1 MIESENKEYIDIK
14 SYDDYFV
21 LLDNSY
27 CISYYGY
34 INKDVNKSEQDMQLK
49 LIDFDYENEEINNF
63 ICCNNYI
70 CILSN
75 KLNIFL
81 YNEFG
86 LYKVKIQDS
95 INKIYQMKNNI
106 FLFSYD
112 NRTIHVLENSNIN
125 NNIKNNLIGKSYKIN
140 DKLSLIGIF
149 ENNYSNPEEILFK
162 IKGDFVLKY
171 ENNENIFNLLYSF
184 NYNEENEFN
193 QSSSDSIYPVN
204 ISLSKINVIPRIN
217 KISNLLRKVF
227 DSKINEIKRK
237 RAKSSNR
244 IIMLEKIK
252 LNVNKMKKS
261 KSNNSFTFNK
271 NIDNLF
277 IKENFI
283 SESNESIN
291 LITFIFDKI
300 DNKLKIPKE
309 ENKRILD
316 IKTIIQLQLNNFK
329 IITTK
334 KNNKIEQQS
343 RERKRKENQN
353 IKNQDSETFYSKL
366 FQNSTLFSSQNS
378 SIPKKDN
385 NHFYNIGNYNKFYK
399 RRNNIENISFNKSNS
414 LINNYI
420 SKKKKINDNSSQ
432 IKKNK
437 REIRQNKMKGINNS
451 MILGINLK
459 SKKKLYDKS
468 KSVLYSPK
476 KNLKNFL
483 GTDNKLNKRKLVKS
497 KSTIKILNYNN
508 LEIINSNKKNRHIT
522 PLNFISKK
530 NISIIPLN
538 ADNKQKQILNYQN
551 EIGIDKLK
559 EKYMNYLYKKLDFQI
574 SNKIDIQNFINTEMD
589 NKDKIYNLLKKNI
602 YLSEKEINQYI
613 YEILKFKNTK
623 NKLRE
628 IDNNLIS
635 DTINQNNLITFEE
648 EENEKNSSLEP
659 IELE

>member
-1 MIESENKEYIDIK
+1 MKIK
-14 SYDDYFV
+14 NILILKV
-21 LLDNSY
+21 LDNSY

-95 INKIYQMKNNI
+95 INKIYKMKNNI

-193 QSSSDSIYPVN
+193 QSSSDSIFPVN

-271 NIDNLF
+271 NIENLF
-277 IKENFI
+277 TKENFI
-283 SESNESIN
+283 SESKNESIN

-366 FQNSTLFSSQNS
+366 FQNSTFFSSQNS

-385 NHFYNIGNYNKFYK
+385 NHFCDVGNYNKFYK

-420 SKKKKINDNSSQ
+420 SKKKK
-432 IKKNK
+432 
-437 REIRQNKMKGINNS
+437 
-451 MILGINLK
+451 
-459 SKKKLYDKS
+459 
-468 KSVLYSPK
+468 
-476 KNLKNFL
+476 
-483 GTDNKLNKRKLVKS
+483 
-497 KSTIKILNYNN
+497 
-508 LEIINSNKKNRHIT
+508 
-522 PLNFISKK
+522 
-530 NISIIPLN
+530 
-538 ADNKQKQILNYQN
+538 
-551 EIGIDKLK
+551 
-559 EKYMNYLYKKLDFQI
+559 
-574 SNKIDIQNFINTEMD
+574 
-589 NKDKIYNLLKKNI
+589 
-602 YLSEKEINQYI
+602 
-613 YEILKFKNTK
+613 
-623 NKLRE
+623 
-628 IDNNLIS
+628 
-635 DTINQNNLITFEE
+635 
-648 EENEKNSSLEP
+648 
-659 IELE
+659 